1 MLQDAFA
8 ARATGRGSWSDQEPA
23 ILVVEDEPLLR
34 ELISETLELEG
45 AKVRSVAS
53 GPEALAILR
62 SGEPIGLL
70 FTDIDLPGGM
80 DGYALGRE
88 ARAIRPELKVIYTS
102 GGRPNLDRGGAV
114 PGSAFIPKPYRPF
127 QVSTLLSGLAH
138 A

>member
-8 ARATGRGSWSDQEPA
+8 GRAADRSARTAEGAA

-45 AKVRSVAS
+45 ASVVAVAS
-53 GPEALAILR
+53 AADALAILR
-62 SGEPIGLL
+62 SDEPIGIL

-88 ARAIRPELKVIYTS
+88 ARTIRPRLQVIYTS
-102 GGRPNLDRGGAV
+102 GARPSLDGGGAV
-114 PGSAFIPKPYRPF
+114 RGSTFIPKPYRPF
-127 QVSTLLSGLAH
+127 QVSTLLSGLAR
-138 A
+138 